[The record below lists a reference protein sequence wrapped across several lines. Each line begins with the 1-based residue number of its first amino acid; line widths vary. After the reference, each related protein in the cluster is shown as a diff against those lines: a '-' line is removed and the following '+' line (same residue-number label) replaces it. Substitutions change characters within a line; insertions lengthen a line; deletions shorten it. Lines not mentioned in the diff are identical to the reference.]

1 MAVRDPF
8 SLALGGSDSDTD
20 NASPTFVARSP
31 EKAKKHG
38 EVVEIDDS
46 QVDAVLAEAS
56 VAAEVADDSFA
67 TPKQGKRKAARE
79 LAATSKK
86 GKTKGKTKAGLDRQ
100 RVHDDG
106 MDLMLT
112 ATKEADAP
120 DVKCVFVPRLQ
131 KKIEEE

>member
-1 MAVRDPF
+1 MAAQDPF
-8 SLALGGSDSDTD
+8 AAALSGSDSDTD

-56 VAAEVADDSFA
+56 VAEGADDSFA
-67 TPKQGKRKAARE
+67 TAKKGKRKAARE

-86 GKTKGKTKAGLDRQ
+86 GKTK
-100 RVHDDG
+100 
-106 MDLMLT
+106 
-112 ATKEADAP
+112 
-120 DVKCVFVPRLQ
+120 
-131 KKIEEE
+131 